1 MKIKIFDLH
10 CHVDLFPSMQQVA
23 KESFNMNI
31 QVFSVTTT
39 PKAYEKEIILLRD
52 YETIK
57 LALGLHPQLVQ
68 ERYSELSLMIKYLPN
83 AKYIGE
89 VGLDFNRQFY
99 ESKDKQLHVFDTV
112 VRECAY
118 HKGKIISIHSV
129 KSAKQVLDILE
140 MYNCCHT
147 CKCILHWY
155 SGELKQ
161 LKRAIEMGCFFS
173 INLRML
179 ESVNGKKIIEQIPIE
194 RIFIESDAPF
204 IHDVNNMMSLKELM
218 SDTIKELLLQRSDF
232 SLKQLNDNNIQ
243 LFKD

>member
-1 MKIKIFDLH
+1 MKIFDLH
-10 CHVDLFPSMQQVA
+10 CHVDLFPNMQQVA
-23 KESFNMNI
+23 KESVNMDI
-31 QVFSVTTT
+31 QIFSVTTT

-57 LALGLHPQLVQ
+57 LALGLHPQLVK
-68 ERYSELSLMIKYLPN
+68 ERYSELSLLMKYLPN

-112 VRECAY
+112 IRECAY

-140 MYNCCHT
+140 KYNCCHT

-155 SGELKQ
+155 SGEIKQ

-173 INLRML
+173 INLKML
-179 ESVNGKKIIEQIPIE
+179 ESANGKKIIEQIPTE
-194 RIFIESDAPF
+194 RILVESDAPF
-204 IHDVNNMMSLKELM
+204 IHDVNNMMSLNKLM
-218 SDTIKELLLQRSDF
+218 IDTVEKLVIQKPDF
-232 SLKQLNDNNIQ
+232 SLEKLYYNNIQ
-243 LFKD
+243 IFSD